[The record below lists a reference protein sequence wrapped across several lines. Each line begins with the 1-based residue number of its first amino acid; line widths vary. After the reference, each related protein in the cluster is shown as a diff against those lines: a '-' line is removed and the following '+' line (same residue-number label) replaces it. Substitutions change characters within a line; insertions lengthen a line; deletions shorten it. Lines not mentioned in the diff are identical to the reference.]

1 MDFFRVIWKE
11 FVLISKET
19 LNSSPEGRK
28 TQVGFWLNMADS
40 IHISTPSQNSNEMI
54 GSGGKWKFTKTEKIE
69 EKTVDFR
76 MLIFLKVK
84 KIINCMV
91 TAQRP
96 LWEVQREQA
105 DLEAWSSKKTQEF
118 EIPDTSESR
127 VAGKHYKED
136 GLMVCTRKER
146 SIPPSPSS

>member
-1 MDFFRVIWKE
+1 
-11 FVLISKET
+11 
-19 LNSSPEGRK
+19 
-28 TQVGFWLNMADS
+28 
-40 IHISTPSQNSNEMI
+40 MI

-105 DLEAWSSKKTQEF
+105 DLGAWSSKKAQEF

-127 VAGKHYKED
+127 VAGKNYKED
-136 GLMVCTRKER
+136 GLMVCTLNER
-146 SIPPSPSS
+146 SIPPSPSF